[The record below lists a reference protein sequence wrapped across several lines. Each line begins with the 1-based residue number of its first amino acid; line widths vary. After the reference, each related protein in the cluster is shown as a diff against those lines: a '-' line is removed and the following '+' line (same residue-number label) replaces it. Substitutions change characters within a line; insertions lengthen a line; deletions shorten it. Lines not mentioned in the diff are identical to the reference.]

1 MKRLG
6 EYVQTAD
13 WKKEKHV
20 PVLECPDSVKANE
33 CFEIK
38 AQIGKE
44 VSHPNTT
51 EHHIR
56 WIRLFFQ
63 PADGKATYLIGNFE
77 FCAHGESSEGPDT
90 GPIYTDHTVV
100 ASCKISKPGVIYAI
114 SFCNIHGLWENSK
127 EIKLG

>member
-6 EYVQTAD
+6 EYVQVAD

-20 PVLECPDSVKANE
+20 PVLDCPDSVKANE
-33 CFEIK
+33 CFNIK
-38 AQIGKE
+38 TQIGKE

-56 WIRLFFQ
+56 FIRLFFQ
-63 PADGKATYLIGNFE
+63 PEGGTATYLIGNFE
-77 FCAHGESSEGPDT
+77 FCAHGESGEGPDT
-90 GPIYTDHTVV
+90 GPIYTDHEVV
-100 ASCKISKPGVIYAI
+100 ASCKVTKPGVIYAI

-127 EIKLG
+127 EIKIN